1 MKKISTLIIATA
13 FVASLHA
20 QEKAA
25 VKISY
30 NHLALSVKDVNR
42 SAEFYKT
49 VLMLPEIT
57 NRSAIEGIRWFALS
71 DGRELHLIS
80 VIKENVSTNKAVH
93 VGLTTNAFDTI
104 LKRLVELKIPYS
116 DWPGKPN
123 TINIRADGI
132 KQIFFQD
139 PDGYWIEINSV
150 GEESVPVEQIK
161 NEIWQLEKNYW
172 KYVKAKDF
180 KSYINLWDDNFIGY
194 PSTNK
199 IGGKDHITDWIT
211 EMFKGRKEKFNY
223 ELTRHV
229 ENVFGDIVIVLY
241 DATQVWKNDKGEVLE
256 KSTFK
261 LTHTW
266 KKTGQGW
273 LIIGGMGAKK

>member
-1 MKKISTLIIATA
+1 MTLIAG
-13 FVASLHA
+13 LQA
-20 QEKAA
+20 QENTPFN
-25 VKISY
+25 ISF
-30 NHLALSVKDVNR
+30 NHLAISVKDVNR

-93 VGLTTNAFDTI
+93 VGLTTNAFDVI

-123 TINIRADGI
+123 TVNIRADGI

-139 PDGYWIEINSV
+139 PDGYWIEVNSV
-150 GEESVPVEQIK
+150 GEAAASTEQIK

-199 IGGKDHITDWIT
+199 IGGKDHITDWIID
-211 EMFKGRKEKFNY
+211 MFKERKGNFNY

-241 DATQVWKNDKGEVLE
+241 DATQIWKNDKGDVLE